1 MNPDQTFR
9 DVLIAVSLLIFPI
22 ALYHRIRSQMSG
34 EKLDRWQE
42 GPFILFTLRPV
53 GIAHMFGLFAYMID
67 PTSMAWASVP
77 LPVWLRWV
85 GVAIGVMAAGSLLW
99 TLRSLGKNLT
109 DTVVTR
115 REHTLVRSGPY
126 RWVRH
131 PFYGSVALA
140 MLANSLAAAN
150 AFLFVDRRVA
160 RRPARCPDAYRR
172 GEAGRA
178 VRRLLSQIHGGD
190 RSLSSKDRE
199 QADPLSVKQPSLTSF
214 RTPARVAGVVQK
226 EPPHR
231 HRVAAA
237 LLPDRRRRSRCDI
250 HAGAGRG
257 AVFRV
262 DRRRA
267 ATGRCG
273 QFQPA
278 IQPAAFSQYL
288 EPGEHPPRRTP
299 D

>member
-9 DVLIAVSLLIFPI
+9 HVLIAVSLLILPI
-22 ALYHRIRSQMSG
+22 ALYHRIRSQLSG

-53 GIAHMFGLFAYMID
+53 GIAHMFGLVAYMID
-67 PTSMAWASVP
+67 PSSMAWASVP

-85 GVAIGVMAAGSLLW
+85 GVAIGVVAAGSLLW

-150 AFLFVDRRVA
+150 AFLFVTGALLVVLLVVRTRTEEAKLVERFGDS
-160 RRPARCPDAYRR
+160 YRR
-172 GEAGRA
+172 YME
-178 VRRLLSQIHGGD
+178 
-190 RSLSSKDRE
+190 E
-199 QADPLSVKQPSLTSF
+199 
-214 RTPARVAGVVQK
+214 
-226 EPPHR
+226 
-231 HRVAAA
+231 
-237 LLPDRRRRSRCDI
+237 
-250 HAGAGRG
+250 
-257 AVFRV
+257 
-262 DRRRA
+262 
-267 ATGRCG
+267 TGR
-273 QFQPA
+273 F
-278 IQPAAFSQYL
+278 L
-288 EPGEHPPRRTP
+288 PRIGSRRIP
-299 D
+299 